1 MKNTFTLSLF
11 MFMFCVAN
19 SFAVD
24 KLHIVGDALFCG
36 WNGGEAPL
44 MYVKGNDVFT
54 FTGYFEADKEFKFMQ
69 DKDWNGQYYN
79 GSGATAYLDLDEGGK
94 LTTDGDV
101 DAKFMMQ
108 TSGYYKI
115 TCDLQKM
122 TIKAETKNSND
133 EQPIRYQALFM
144 VGSATLTGWDLD
156 KSLRLENQGER
167 LYSGDFYLYAD
178 ETFKLSFAP
187 KQGFIKDYFFFRD
200 EQDAAKVSRDG
211 TNDRQWSVSE
221 TGLYAVT
228 VNLED
233 NSISYAKKD
242 FDKLYVVGD
251 AVYSGWSTNHS
262 PMMNMDSANVFS
274 YTGWFEQDKEFKF
287 ILERALTNY
296 GIQIQNGTDTTAYI
310 ENSSAP
316 LKAVVERMGNGTD
329 HKFKLAESG
338 NYKIIC
344 NLNTMAITAEKIAYQ
359 ETEIHYSALYL
370 VGTATPDNEVAED
383 FPTKA
388 VKLDSNGDNTYS
400 AANIDLN
407 AGVFKILTANDRGW
421 WTTHYFRDAD
431 DATKISEDGTED
443 RKWEITEAGKYNITV
458 NMSDKTISIVKLFA
472 TNKPSDIFI
481 NTEVYTSNA
490 DIYVNNAVGSVL
502 RLYSTQGQLLNEV
515 KIAENSQS
523 FTLNLNQGIYIAILS
538 IGNNT
543 KSYKLHI
550 R

>member
-36 WNGGEAPL
+36 WHGGEAPL

-133 EQPIRYQALFM
+133 ELPIRYQALFM
-144 VGSATLTGWDLD
+144 VGSATLTGWDLS
-156 KSLRLENQGER
+156 KSLRVENQGER
-167 LYSGDFYLYAD
+167 LYSGDIYLNAGG
-178 ETFKLSFAP
+178 TFKLSVAP
-187 KQGFIKDYFFFRD
+187 NKGFNHDYFFFKD
-200 EQDAAKVSRDG
+200 ENDNEKISQDATD
-211 TNDRQWSVSE
+211 DRQWTVSE
-221 TGLYAVT
+221 SGLYAIT
-228 VNLED
+228 VNLAD
-233 NSISYAKKD
+233 NSISYTKKD
-242 FDKLYVVGD
+242 IDRVYIAGE
-251 AVYSGWSTNHS
+251 AVFSGWLTDDS
-262 PMMNMDSANVFS
+262 PMMNVESSNVFS
-274 YTGWFEQDKEFKF
+274 YTGWFKQDEEFKL
-287 ILERALTNY
+287 ILERALNDN
-296 GIQIQNGTDTTAYI
+296 GIQIQNGAGETAYI
-310 ENSSAP
+310 ENGSGT
-316 LKAVVERMGNGTD
+316 LKFTVERMED
-329 HKFKLAESG
+329 SKFKLEESG
-338 NYKIIC
+338 NYKLTC
-344 NLNTMAITAEKIAYQ
+344 DLNTMAITAEKIAYQ

-370 VGTATPDNEVAED
+370 VGKATPDNEKPED

-388 VKLDSNGDNTYS
+388 VKLVSNEDNTYS
-400 AANIDLN
+400 VENLDLEK
-407 AGVFKILTANDRGW
+407 GVFKILSANDRGW
-421 WTTHYFRDAD
+421 SAKHYFRDAD

-458 NMSDKTISIVKLFA
+458 NMSDMTISIVKQGGTV
-472 TNKPSDIFI
+472 TNKSSDIFI

>member
-1 MKNTFTLSLF
+1 MKKIITLSVFTLLYAASNL
-11 MFMFCVAN
+11 
-19 SFAVD
+19 FAVD
-24 KLHIVGDALFCG
+24 KLYIVGDALFCG

-187 KQGFIKDYFFFRD
+187 KQGFINDYFFFRD

-233 NSISYAKKD
+233 NSISYTKKD
-242 FDKLYVVGD
+242 IDRVYIVGE
-251 AVYSGWSTNHS
+251 AVFSGWLTDDS
-262 PMMNMDSANVFS
+262 PMMNVESSNVFS
-274 YTGWFEQDKEFKF
+274 YTGWFKQDEEFKL
-287 ILERALTNY
+287 ILERALNDN
-296 GIQIQNGTDTTAYI
+296 GIQIQNGAGETAYI
-310 ENSSAP
+310 ENGSGT
-316 LKAVVERMGNGTD
+316 LKFTVARMED
-329 HKFKLAESG
+329 SKFKLEESG
-338 NYKIIC
+338 NYKLTC
-344 NLNTMAITAEKIAYQ
+344 DLNTMAITAEKIAYQ

-458 NMSDKTISIVKLFA
+458 NMSDMTISIVKLFS